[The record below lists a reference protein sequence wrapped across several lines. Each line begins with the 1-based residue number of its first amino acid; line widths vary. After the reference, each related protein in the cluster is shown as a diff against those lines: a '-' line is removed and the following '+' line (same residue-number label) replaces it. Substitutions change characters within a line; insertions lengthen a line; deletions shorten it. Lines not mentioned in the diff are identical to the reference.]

1 MERAG
6 KGTRRASALSVF
18 HRPDAAMPGPWLLLA
33 MALTLTLT
41 DVPSGRAQPE
51 VAQQEA
57 AMATEY
63 PGLDDLLR
71 QAERLFLLREDLQ
84 RLQGDQRDRESGE
97 GRVCPG
103 LPGRE
108 EAEER
113 ADGISDAEGKER
125 LHQPATCLS
134 EVQKLSLATLLAE
147 S

>member
-1 MERAG
+1 MVCYSGLGDPLGQKTGRWSGLGTGLGRAH
-6 KGTRRASALSVF
+6 ALFIF
-18 HRPDAAMPGPWLLLA
+18 HRPDAVMPGPWFLLA
-33 MALTLTLT
+33 MVLTLTLT

-84 RLQGDQRDRESGE
+84 RLRGDQGDRESGK

-113 ADGISDAEGKER
+113 ADGISEGKER
-125 LHQPATCLS
+125 LD
-134 EVQKLSLATLLAE
+134 
-147 S
+147 